1 MRKLYLIHLS
11 ILILLIGY
19 YVYSTIDSD
28 EGVTGSFKETCR
40 AGTRLRS
47 FKKDIDST
55 WDSRG
60 IAKLFNSLNIEKTQ
74 GKPVDSISIKTTSQE
89 DFNSKYLHVNKPCI
103 IRDIPTDWIAMKK
116 WSVVNFLER
125 FGKCKFRVTG
135 NDNSLKY
142 EYFHHY
148 VNDPRH
154 RQDDEPIFIFDS
166 TFADKGKKMRELLDE
181 YEIPEWFR
189 DDLFNCL
196 DEDERPNFRWLLI
209 STRRAGTSL
218 HIDPVATCAWNT
230 MIQGK
235 KRWILFPPDTFKS
248 EDDFDAGIR
257 GAEWFIKEY
266 PKYKHLPHN
275 DFIQNPGE
283 TIFLPSNWWHITV
296 NLEDSIA
303 ITQNLLTHNNF
314 KKAIEVCYDSLP
326 KVYIKWIRLL
336 NEQMETDPDLLVKMG
351 GKIQDLRTVQ
361 TIDYSSDAW
370 ESESDV
376 E

>member
-1 MRKLYLIHLS
+1 
-11 ILILLIGY
+11 
-19 YVYSTIDSD
+19 
-28 EGVTGSFKETCR
+28 
-40 AGTRLRS
+40 
-47 FKKDIDST
+47 
-55 WDSRG
+55 
-60 IAKLFNSLNIEKTQ
+60 
-74 GKPVDSISIKTTSQE
+74 
-89 DFNSKYLHVNKPCI
+89 
-103 IRDIPTDWIAMKK
+103 MKK
-116 WSVVNFLER
+116 WTVENFLER
-125 FGKCKFRVTG
+125 FGKCKFNVTG
-135 NDNSLKY
+135 NNNRLKY
-142 EYFHHY
+142 EYYHHY
-148 VNDPRH
+148 INDSRH
-154 RQDDEPIFIFDS
+154 RQDDEPLFIFDS

-196 DEDERPNFRWLLI
+196 DEDERPNFRWLLV

-218 HIDPVATCAWNT
+218 HVDPVATCAWNT
-230 MIQGK
+230 MIRGK
-235 KRWILFPPDTFKS
+235 KRWILFPPETFKS
-248 EDDFDAGIR
+248 EDDFNAEMR

-314 KKAIEVCYDSLP
+314 QKARAVCYGSLP

-336 NEQMETDPDLLVKMG
+336 NEQMETDPDLLVKIG
-351 GKIQDLRTVQ
+351 GKIQDLRTIQ
-361 TIDYSSDAW
+361 ALEYSSDAW